1 MSKPPPSVRRRD
13 LLAQSFALAV
23 LVACAGPEK
32 EPPSPTDDTGEPTGD
47 DSGDDTSADDTSGE
61 TATET
66 GGETGETA
74 TETGGETGG
83 ETAEPEPACEGASE
97 PLPST
102 CVSTSGDGEGP
113 YYRTEYPERVNLNIL
128 EEAGDEL
135 LIDGRLLDERCK
147 PVVGATVDLWHA
159 TPKGIYDMSGDYH
172 CSGRAVTDAQGGFCF
187 RTLRPPPYSNGMG
200 GFLAAHL
207 HWNVLIG
214 GEKRLTT
221 QTYFA
226 DDPELDATTKP
237 GDLVKTVEPISEGL
251 GRVRVEFVLRPR

>member
-1 MSKPPPSVRRRD
+1 MSKPPPDLRRRD

-23 LVACAGPEK
+23 IVACAGPEK
-32 EPPSPTDDTGEPTGD
+32 EPPSPVDDTGEPSGD
-47 DSGDDTSADDTSGE
+47 DSGGDDTSGDDTSGE
-61 TATET
+61 T
-66 GGETGETA
+66 GE

-83 ETAEPEPACEGASE
+83 ETAEPEATCEGASE
-97 PLPST
+97 PLPSS

-113 YYRTEYPERVNLNIL
+113 YYRAEYPERVNLNVL
-128 EEAGDEL
+128 EQEGDEL

-159 TPKGIYDMSGDYH
+159 TPDGLYDMSGDYH
-172 CSGRAVTDAQGGFCF
+172 CSGRAITDAQGGFCF

-237 GDLVKTVEPISEGL
+237 ADLVKTVEPISTGL